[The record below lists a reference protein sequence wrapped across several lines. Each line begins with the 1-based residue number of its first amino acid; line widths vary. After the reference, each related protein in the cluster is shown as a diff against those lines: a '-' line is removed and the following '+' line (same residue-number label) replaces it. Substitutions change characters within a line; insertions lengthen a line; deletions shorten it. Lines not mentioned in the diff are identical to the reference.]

1 MAPVPSLMERRS
13 KEPHLCGPTA
23 RSVVDM
29 PKAVVCRVREDA
41 SVDLRSSSLLILNM
55 LRWLVL
61 TLLYRSAASQ
71 LVFSAGF
78 SDDAVL
84 QRSANSGA
92 VVYGFATTND
102 PVTLT
107 LTGGDPQKVAATV
120 TPWVHSA
127 CGAVND
133 TKTPCPAPPHG
144 PFVANLRQ
152 ASIRKNYTSQAAPA
166 LPRTSGAAGR
176 EIQTR
181 Q

>member
-1 MAPVPSLMERRS
+1 
-13 KEPHLCGPTA
+13 
-23 RSVVDM
+23 
-29 PKAVVCRVREDA
+29 
-41 SVDLRSSSLLILNM
+41 M

-144 PFVANLRQ
+144 PFVWRGVLKPQPKAGGSYTLTVST
-152 ASIRKNYTSQAAPA
+152 AS
-166 LPRTSGAAGR
+166 AGSNSTITLQR
-176 EIQTR
+176 LTYGDVSTLECCLHRFQIHSSFVLFTGLVL
-181 Q
+181 